1 MKEKLWTKNFISI
14 SVSNL
19 FLFLSFYLLLTTLPI
34 YALQDLHT
42 KESSVGLIVSVFLFA
57 AIIIRPIAGQQM
69 ERFGKRFLFLV
80 SLSIFLVSSILY
92 FLTDSLT
99 SILLLRFFHGLGFG
113 IATTAAG
120 TIVAETL
127 PDSRRGEGMGY
138 FAMSMNLAMAF
149 GPFLGLTALNEFG
162 IHSVFMM
169 AFCFSIIS
177 FIAGLLIHLPA
188 TKVIKSKEVKFNF
201 KLNAL
206 IERSAVKVSLFAALF
221 GIIYSSIISFVSV
234 YAKSIG
240 LTSVG
245 SYFFIVYAIVLLISR
260 PFTGKWFDLYGAK
273 YIVYASII
281 LFGAGM
287 VLLSLSSS
295 PVIFLIS
302 AAFIGVGYGTL
313 FSSLQTI
320 VIQDA
325 PSEKRGLATATYF
338 SIYDLGMSIGSFV
351 VGIILSKVGF
361 HALYGGSVFLI
372 VLGIGI
378 FYLITKQQGTN
389 EVTEIKK
396 IS

>member
-1 MKEKLWTKNFISI
+1 MKGKLWTKNFISI

-69 ERFGKRFLFLV
+69 ERFGKRLMLLV
-80 SLSIFLVSSILY
+80 ALSIFLVSSILY

-127 PDSRRGEGMGY
+127 PDSRLGEGMGY

-149 GPFLGLTALNEFG
+149 GPFLGLTALNVFG

-169 AFCFSIIS
+169 ALGFSIIS
-177 FIAGLLIHLPA
+177 LIAGLLIKLPA
-188 TKVIKSKEVKFNF
+188 TKVSKSKELKFNF
-201 KLNAL
+201 NFNAL

-281 LFGAGM
+281 LFGSGM
-287 VLLSLSSS
+287 LLLSLSSS

>member
-19 FLFLSFYLLLTTLPI
+19 FLFLGFYLLLTTLPI

-42 KESSVGLIVSVFLFA
+42 SESNVGLIISVFLFA
-57 AIIIRPIAGQQM
+57 AIIIRPFAGQQI
-69 ERFGKRFLFLV
+69 ERIGKRLMFLV
-80 SLSIFLVSSILY
+80 ALLIFLVSSILY

-162 IHSVFMM
+162 IYSVFMM
-169 AFCFSIIS
+169 ALCFSIIS
-177 FIAGLLIHLPA
+177 LIAGLLVHLPA
-188 TKVIKSKEVKFNF
+188 SKVSVQSKELKFKFNF
-201 KLNAL
+201 NAL
-206 IERSAVKVSLFAALF
+206 IEKSAVKVSLFASLF

-234 YAKSIG
+234 YATSIG
-240 LTSVG
+240 LTSIG

-281 LFGAGM
+281 LFGFGM
-287 VLLSLSSS
+287 LLLSLSSS
-295 PVIFLIS
+295 PIIFLIS

-320 VIQDA
+320 VIQEA
-325 PSEKRGLATATYF
+325 PAEKRGPATATYF

-351 VGIILSKVGF
+351 VGIVASNVGF
-361 HALYGGSVFLI
+361 KALYGGNVFII

-378 FYLITKQQGTN
+378 FYLITKQNGMD
-389 EVTEIKK
+389 VTEVKK
-396 IS
+396 VS

>member
-1 MKEKLWTKNFISI
+1 
-14 SVSNL
+14 
-19 FLFLSFYLLLTTLPI
+19 
-34 YALQDLHT
+34 
-42 KESSVGLIVSVFLFA
+42 
-57 AIIIRPIAGQQM
+57 M
-69 ERFGKRFLFLV
+69 ERFGKRLMLLV
-80 SLSIFLVSSILY
+80 ALSIFLVSSILY

-149 GPFLGLTALNEFG
+149 GPFLGLTALNVFG

-169 AFCFSIIS
+169 ALGFSIIS
-177 FIAGLLIHLPA
+177 LIAGLLIKLPA
-188 TKVIKSKEVKFNF
+188 TKVSKSKELKFNF
-201 KLNAL
+201 NFNAL

-240 LTSVG
+240 LTSVA

-281 LFGAGM
+281 LFGSGM
-287 VLLSLSSS
+287 LLLSLSSS

-361 HALYGGSVFLI
+361 HALYGGSVFII
-372 VLGIGI
+372 VLSIGI
-378 FYLITKQQGTN
+378 FYLITKHQGTN